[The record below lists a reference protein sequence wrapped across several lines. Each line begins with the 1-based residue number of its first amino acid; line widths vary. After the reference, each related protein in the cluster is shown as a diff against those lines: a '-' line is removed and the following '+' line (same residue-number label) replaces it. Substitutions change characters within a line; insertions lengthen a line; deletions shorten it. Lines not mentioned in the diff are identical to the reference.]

1 MTPAAAA
8 NQDDRAD
15 SCYPSE
21 MRPVSLTDD
30 SKKANA
36 PVILEVAK
44 AISAH
49 LELSDVLG
57 ALVTTL
63 KPLVQ
68 FDSIGIVVRE
78 GEYAKLHSLHIEGLH
93 REGHESVQS
102 MLERKAL
109 DLQIEPLQA
118 RIPISKHHMSAIIAS
133 GEPYVCS
140 DVETQRRFLRDD
152 DFLKYGIHSY
162 VALPLMKH
170 GELIGVVD
178 FLSLKTRSFTET
190 EVQLLQDV
198 SDMVSIAVS
207 NALAYEQINVLKEQL
222 QIENRLLRDDQRS
235 IYEEIVGSSTSLQK
249 VLIAIDKVA
258 RTDSTVLV
266 TGETGTGK
274 ELVAHAIH
282 RRSPRSNRAL
292 VKVNCAALPAELI
305 ASELFGHE
313 KGAFTGALNQR
324 VGRFEAANGGT
335 IFLDEIGELTAE
347 MQISLLRVLQEKE
360 FERVGG
366 NRTIRTDV
374 RVIAATNRN
383 LEREVAEGRFR
394 MDLYYRLNVFPVHV
408 PSLRERSDDIPILV
422 DYFAA
427 RLASRMGKR
436 IREID
441 KQTLDTMQRYLW
453 PGNIREL
460 QNVIERGV
468 ILADGEVFRLEPGTL
483 IQEFPSGFSTSLD
496 SAAPHG
502 DQKTEIE
509 AVLRETRGRISGPDG
524 AAARLGLPASTLE
537 SRIRALRINKHQFR

>member
-1 MTPAAAA
+1 MRPSAAA

-30 SKKANA
+30 SKKTNA

-78 GEYAKLHSLHIEGLH
+78 GDYAKLHSLHIEGLQ

-118 RIPISKHHMSAIIAS
+118 RIPISKHHMSAIIDS

-249 VLIAIDKVA
+249 VLITIDKVA

-292 VKVNCAALPAELI
+292 VKVNCAALP
-305 ASELFGHE
+305 S
-313 KGAFTGALNQR
+313 
-324 VGRFEAANGGT
+324 
-335 IFLDEIGELTAE
+335 
-347 MQISLLRVLQEKE
+347 
-360 FERVGG
+360 
-366 NRTIRTDV
+366 
-374 RVIAATNRN
+374 
-383 LEREVAEGRFR
+383 
-394 MDLYYRLNVFPVHV
+394 
-408 PSLRERSDDIPILV
+408 
-422 DYFAA
+422 
-427 RLASRMGKR
+427 
-436 IREID
+436 
-441 KQTLDTMQRYLW
+441 
-453 PGNIREL
+453 
-460 QNVIERGV
+460 
-468 ILADGEVFRLEPGTL
+468 
-483 IQEFPSGFSTSLD
+483 
-496 SAAPHG
+496 
-502 DQKTEIE
+502 
-509 AVLRETRGRISGPDG
+509 
-524 AAARLGLPASTLE
+524 
-537 SRIRALRINKHQFR
+537 

>member
-1 MTPAAAA
+1 M
-8 NQDDRAD
+8 Q
-15 SCYPSE
+15 
-21 MRPVSLTDD
+21 PVSLTDD

-102 MLERKAL
+102 MLERKAS

-118 RIPISKHHMSAIIAS
+118 RIPISKHHMSAIIDS
-133 GEPYVCS
+133 GKPYVCS

-222 QIENRLLRDDQRS
+222 QIENRVLRDDQRS

-335 IFLDEIGELTAE
+335 IFLDEIGELTSE

-366 NRTIRTDV
+366 NRTIRSDV

-383 LEREVAEGRFR
+383 LEREVADGRFR

-441 KQTLDTMQRYLW
+441 KQTLDAMQRYLW

-483 IQEFPSGFSTSLD
+483 TQGFPSGLSTSSD
-496 SAAPHG
+496 SAASQG
-502 DQKTEIE
+502 DQKAEIE
-509 AVLRETRGRISGPDG
+509 AVLRDTRGRISGPDG